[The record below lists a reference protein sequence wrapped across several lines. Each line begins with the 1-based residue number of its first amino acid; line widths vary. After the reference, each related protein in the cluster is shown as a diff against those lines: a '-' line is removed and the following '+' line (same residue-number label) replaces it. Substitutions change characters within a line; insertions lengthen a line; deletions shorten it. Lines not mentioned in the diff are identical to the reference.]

1 MSVRNRKVLD
11 MKRFFCIFGAVLL
24 IAGLLIFVFSEKASI
39 GIIGGADGPTV
50 LFIAGKSC
58 IFFVAA
64 GILLIIV
71 SCVFLLKK
79 KK

>member
-1 MSVRNRKVLD
+1 MD
-11 MKRFFCIFGAVLL
+11 MKRFFCIFGVVLL
-24 IAGLLIFVFSEKASI
+24 IAGLLIFVLSEKASI

-50 LFIAGKSC
+50 LFITGKSC
-58 IFFVAA
+58 ILFVAA